1 MIPKTLRMRLLLGA
15 AAMLVIG
22 FATGWVTSDDGP
34 DGAKLVG
41 LAERWQEP
49 ALRPDDTAKAL
60 SSLTERTLWAG
71 GGKDAVAADPAK
83 SESVAWRLSGI
94 VTDSGPPLAVI
105 LVANDGKTAGRVLY
119 SKTGDDLPD
128 GSHIVDITKTA
139 ITITGD
145 SGSRQVKLFSP
156 N

>member
-1 MIPKTLRMRLLLGA
+1 MRLLLGG
-15 AAMLVIG
+15 AAMALIG
-22 FATGWVTSDDGP
+22 FAAGWGLGDDGA
-34 DGAKLVG
+34 DAEKLAG

-60 SSLTERTLWAG
+60 ASLTDRTLWAG
-71 GGKDAVAADPAK
+71 GGKDAAAADAAK
-83 SESVAWRLSGI
+83 SASAAWRLSGI

-105 LVANDGKTAGRVLY
+105 LVGKDSKAAGSVLY
-119 SKTGDDLPD
+119 SKAGDDLPD

-145 SGSRQVKLFSP
+145 GGSRQVKLFSP

>member
-15 AAMLVIG
+15 AAILLVGI
-22 FATGWVTSDDGP
+22 AMGWVMGDDGSDAANLAGP
-34 DGAKLVG
+34 
-41 LAERWQEP
+41 AERWQEP

-60 SSLTERTLWAG
+60 ASLTERTLWAG
-71 GGKDAVAADPAK
+71 GGKDAAAADPTK
-83 SESVAWRLSGI
+83 SAAAAWRLSGI
-94 VTDSGPPLAVI
+94 VTDSGSPLAVI
-105 LVANDGKTAGRVLY
+105 LIATDGKTAAHVLY
-119 SKTGDDLPD
+119 GKAGDDLPD

-145 SGSRQVKLFSP
+145 SGPRQVKLFSP